1 MLIKMSIEFYYN
13 PEQITEAGMFNYKE
27 APSGWNVIE
36 ESEWRVLLKENFEN
50 ISTIEAKKAT
60 RIQALQDKIIIEGLT
75 DREKKEYK
83 ELRGL

>member
-1 MLIKMSIEFYYN
+1 MSIEFYYN
-13 PEQITEAGMFNYKE
+13 PEQITEAGTFNYKK

-83 ELRGL
+83 KLRGL